1 MSENILVTGGAG
13 YIGSHAC
20 KKLRSRGFIPI
31 CFDNLSTGWQDSVKF
46 GPFVYGDLC
55 KKDEV
60 DKVFSEFSP
69 IAVMHFA
76 ALSQVGES
84 VKYPELYWQ
93 NNVLGSLNLIQSAIS
108 NNCKNFILSSTCAVF
123 GDQDKVL
130 LNEESHQF
138 PNNPYGKSKR
148 AVENM
153 LADCG
158 AAHELF
164 YNIFRYFNVAGA
176 DPDAQ
181 IGEYHKPESHLI
193 PLILDVAMGLRDNIS
208 VFGDDYDT
216 PDGTCVRD
224 YVHVCDVIDAHILG
238 LESLLHDDGN
248 NVFNL
253 GSGTGY
259 SVQQV
264 ISEVEMVTKKLIK
277 KQVLNRR
284 VGDAASLIANP
295 KKAASKLGW
304 VSSNSTLDKIITD
317 AWRWHKIADYTN

>member
-108 NNCKNFILSSTCAVF
+108 NNCKILYFPLPVRFLEIKIKYCLMRKVINFLIIPMVNQNEPLKICWLIVEPRMNCFIIFLDIL
-123 GDQDKVL
+123 
-130 LNEESHQF
+130 
-138 PNNPYGKSKR
+138 
-148 AVENM
+148 M
-153 LADCG
+153 LQ
-158 AAHELF
+158 E
-164 YNIFRYFNVAGA
+164 
-176 DPDAQ
+176 
-181 IGEYHKPESHLI
+181 
-193 PLILDVAMGLRDNIS
+193 LILMLR
-208 VFGDDYDT
+208 
-216 PDGTCVRD
+216 
-224 YVHVCDVIDAHILG
+224 
-238 LESLLHDDGN
+238 
-248 NVFNL
+248 
-253 GSGTGY
+253 
-259 SVQQV
+259 
-264 ISEVEMVTKKLIK
+264 
-277 KQVLNRR
+277 
-284 VGDAASLIANP
+284 
-295 KKAASKLGW
+295 
-304 VSSNSTLDKIITD
+304 
-317 AWRWHKIADYTN
+317 